1 MSRMFPNL
9 FSPFELGPLAL
20 KNRLFVPGHGTCLSE
35 ESHVGDD
42 LIAYHERRAA
52 AGVGLIIVE
61 VNMIHASAVYSPK
74 FLSAADDGCIPGLT
88 RLAEAVRSHDCGIF
102 GQLYHPGRSLRSS
115 LDGSL
120 LVAHAPS
127 EVPDEV
133 FHVSPRP
140 FPIKLI
146 REVVESYGLAAAR
159 MMAAG
164 LDGVEIV
171 ASHGYLV
178 SQFLNPR
185 INLRD
190 DEFGGDFE
198 RRLRF
203 AREVIRS
210 CREAVGAG
218 KVVGMR
224 ISGDEMD
231 HEGLRPEEVRAVC
244 AALDRDG
251 VLDYFNVIAGSVHS
265 TAGLVHVVPPMAVET
280 AYVAPLAAAIKAEV
294 RRPVLVAG
302 RINDPQTAERVLAA
316 GQADMCGLVRAHIA
330 DPEFARKAAEDRPDD
345 IRACIG
351 CDQAC
356 IGHMMEYKPI
366 SCIQHPETGRE
377 RRFATKPPAAKPR
390 RVWVVGGGPGG
401 MKAAAVAAERGH
413 RVTLYEKSARLGG
426 QALLAQALPGRME
439 FGGIVT
445 NLAREVAAQNVEV
458 VRNTEVSAA
467 MVREGA
473 PDAVVLAT
481 GGEPYLP
488 SIEMEEG
495 AHVVDAWAVIRD
507 EANVGAS
514 VVIADWRCDWVGMGV
529 AEKLARAGCHVR
541 IAVNGLSPGD
551 SLVMMV
557 RDQWLGTL
565 HKLGVEIVP
574 NVRLAGADGDSTYFI
589 HRASGEP
596 VICEGV
602 DTLVLAQGQK
612 RVAALEDALEDWG
625 GEVIPIGDCLAP
637 RTCEEA
643 IFEGLKAG
651 MAL

>member
-9 FSPFELGPLAL
+9 FSAFELGPLAL
-20 KNRLFVPGHGTCLSE
+20 KNRIFVPGHATSLSV
-35 ESHVGDD
+35 ESRISDD
-42 LIAYHERRAA
+42 LVAYHERRAA
-52 AGVGLIIVE
+52 AGVGLIITE
-61 VNMIHASAVYSPK
+61 VNMVHASAVYSPK

-88 RLAEAVRSHDCGIF
+88 RLAEAVRGHGCGLI

-133 FHVSPRP
+133 FHVTPRP
-140 FPIKLI
+140 FPLKLI
-146 REVVESYGLAAAR
+146 REVIESYGLAAGR

-164 LDGVEIV
+164 LDGVEVV

-203 AREVIRS
+203 AREVIGT
-210 CREAVGAG
+210 CRQAVGVK
-218 KVVGMR
+218 KVIGMR

-231 HEGLRPEEVRAVC
+231 HEGLRADEVRAIS
-244 AALDRDG
+244 AALDWDG
-251 VLDYFNVIAGSVHS
+251 VLDYFNIIAGSTHS
-265 TAGLVHVVPPMAVET
+265 TAGFVHVVPPMAVEA
-280 AYVAPLAAAIKAEV
+280 AYVVPLAAAIKAEV

-302 RINDPQTAERVLAA
+302 RINDPQTAERVIAA

-330 DPEFARKAAEDRPDD
+330 DPEFTRKAAEGRPDD

-366 SCIQHPETGRE
+366 SCIQYPETGRE
-377 RRFATKPPAAKPR
+377 RRFTVKPPAAVAR
-390 RVWVVGGGPGG
+390 RVWVVGGPGG

-413 RVTLYEKSARLGG
+413 RVTLYEKSAQLGG

-439 FGGIVT
+439 FGGIVA
-445 NLAREVAAQNVEV
+445 NLAREVAAHGVEV
-458 VRNTEVSAA
+458 VRNNEVSAE

-488 SIEMEEG
+488 NIEMGEG

-541 IAVNGLSPGD
+541 IAANGISPGE

-565 HKLGVEIVP
+565 HKLGVEILP
-574 NVRLAGADGDSTYFI
+574 NVRLAGADGDSAYFV

-602 DTLVLAQGQK
+602 DTLVLAQGHK
-612 RVAALEDALEDWG
+612 RVAALEDALEDWE

-643 IFEGLKAG
+643 VLEGLKAG